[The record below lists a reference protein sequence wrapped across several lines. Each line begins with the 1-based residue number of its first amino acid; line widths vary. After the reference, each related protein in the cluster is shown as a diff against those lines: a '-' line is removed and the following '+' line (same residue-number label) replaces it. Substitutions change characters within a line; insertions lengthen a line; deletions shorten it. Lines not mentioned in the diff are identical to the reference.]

1 MSSEITPKLVVLDI
15 AESAYPFSLR
25 GLSMLWLGETVWSR
39 TPLSQVQIH
48 VPCSVEPAAKQTA
61 GLLSLCKCGIYR
73 IYAPCA
79 GLLSHA
85 QFCMA
90 PWTVVQQA
98 SLSKEF
104 SRQESLSGLPF
115 PTPEHLLNPGIE
127 SVSPALAGGFFA
139 IGATWEAQSLLCA
152 LVKYLVVRCDC
163 LYPRGGNQ
171 N

>member
-48 VPCSVEPAAKQTA
+48 VPCSVEPAAEQTA

-73 IYAPCA
+73 IHAQCA

-98 SLSKEF
+98 SLSTGF
-104 SRQESLSGLPF
+104 ARQEYYSALSFSSPGDLPDQ
-115 PTPEHLLNPGIE
+115 GIKP
-127 SVSPALAGGFFA
+127 VPPALAGK
-139 IGATWEAQSLLCA
+139 LL
-152 LVKYLVVRCDC
+152 LSH
-163 LYPRGGNQ
+163 Q
-171 N
+171 